1 MNCRACWRTSASPRG
16 EWRVGK
22 GIRVGMRLN
31 KRGFSLIELLLVVAI
46 IMVIFAI
53 GTPYLLRSTQTA
65 YDASAVAY
73 LRHMQSAQ
81 EAYRITNGEYADN
94 FNELTPFITSQLQ
107 AAAFW
112 NTPASYGLVPL
123 AVAAPMEPVAS
134 EQEDPEED
142 EEESPPPEQGETP
155 PDGGGPP
162 SPDQVVY
169 SMYIFGLTR
178 TQPDGWECTA
188 EPVRDRTA
196 NRYFFTD
203 SSGVIRFAVGSLA
216 DASSPPI

>member
-1 MNCRACWRTSASPRG
+1 
-16 EWRVGK
+16 
-22 GIRVGMRLN
+22 MRLH

-134 EQEDPEED
+134 EQEDPEDPEGDEED
-142 EEESPPPEQGETP
+142 EEESPPPERGETPPEQDGTPPEQGETP